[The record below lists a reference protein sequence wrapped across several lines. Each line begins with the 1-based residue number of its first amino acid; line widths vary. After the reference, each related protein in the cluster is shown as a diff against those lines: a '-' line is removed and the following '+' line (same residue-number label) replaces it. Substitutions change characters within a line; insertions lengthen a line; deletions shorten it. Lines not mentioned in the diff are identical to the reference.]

1 MGSGQGLIVYFDSS
15 ALASLF
21 LPDEPSHPLALEF
34 WRSASRAVLGRLA
47 YPEVRAAFAAAV
59 HVGRLPR
66 NSAQAAT
73 RRLDRLFE
81 AAYVVDASRAIARHA
96 GDLAERHLLRGFDA
110 VHLATALSLEVD
122 GLVFATHDGRLNR
135 AAVREGLS
143 VPAQPSE

>member
-1 MGSGQGLIVYFDSS
+1 MGAGQGLIVYFDSS

-21 LPDEPSHPLALEF
+21 LPDDPSHPLAVEL

-47 YPEVRAAFAAAV
+47 YPEVRAAFAVAV
-59 HVGRLPR
+59 HLGRLPP
-66 NSAQAAT
+66 NSAKAAT

-81 AAYVVDASRAIARHA
+81 AAYVIDASPAIARQA

-110 VHLATALSLEVD
+110 VHLATALSLGVD

-135 AAVREGLS
+135 AAVAEGLS
-143 VPAQPSE
+143 VPAQPPT

>member
-1 MGSGQGLIVYFDSS
+1 VDAGQGLIVYFDSS

-34 WRSASRAVLGRLA
+34 WRSASRVVLGRLA
-47 YPEVRAAFAAAV
+47 YPEVRAAFAVAV
-59 HVGRLPR
+59 HVGRLPA
-66 NSAQAAT
+66 NSARAAT

-81 AAYVVDASRAIARHA
+81 AAYVVEASRAIARQA

-122 GLVFATHDGRLNR
+122 GLVFATHDGRLNS